1 MPIISYNRLEK
12 NITIEIY
19 QYIALVHFYTTY
31 LCLVVRFN
39 YREGSAGKAVERLKK
54 IVVADNVT
62 IDLLQGNNPRADKI
76 LNEYG
81 IIK

>member
-1 MPIISYNRLEK
+1 MPIISYNRPEK
-12 NITIEIY
+12 NVTIEIG
-19 QYIALVHFYTTY
+19 QYISLIHYYVNY
-31 LCLVVRFN
+31 LCLGVRMK
-39 YREGSAGKAVERLKK
+39 YQEGSSNIAANRLKK